1 MNHSPWLA
9 QLKRARAELAL
20 ERDVDFDLAVL
31 GGGIAGVATSYF
43 LLRDTR
49 QSIILV
55 EGGKIA
61 HGATGHNAGQIV
73 SYFERPFQSI
83 VKEFGLEKAGHAQ
96 KSIDDAWLLL
106 EGILRDTN
114 LKTPLTRV
122 TGYVGISNVETMLS
136 FCEDIR
142 LKRKAGIFSED
153 IYISDE
159 AHIRDQVPMEYRS
172 CVTIIAKAD
181 IKQLLETTSDEY
193 IAVGASQKGC
203 MNSAMFCEE
212 LVGYML
218 ATYPNRFQV
227 VEQTM
232 VKEVQAR
239 LHDVVLMTA
248 SHKVTAKRVVLCTN
262 GFEHFHIKNDVGTDI
277 DPKFHANVH
286 GVIGYMTGYVT
297 PMGQRPMA
305 VSYLPKTY
313 APDGDYFY
321 LTRRPYE
328 HGQGETHNLVCLGGP
343 VDQLPEKKNYQ
354 PQTPVP
360 EDKLGEM
367 KRFTAT
373 IQGAGSLPE
382 PSFRWHG
389 LMGYTQNRMRLI
401 GVEPCNAN
409 ILYNLGC
416 NGIGI
421 LPSIFGGKRIAE
433 ILSGKIVEPSA
444 FDPRDTRCELPK
456 HRKK

>member
-1 MNHSPWLA
+1 MNGSPWLA
-9 QLKRARAELAL
+9 QLKRARPELRL
-20 ERDVDFDLAVL
+20 EQDLEVETAVL
-31 GGGIAGVATSYF
+31 GGGIAGVVTSYF
-43 LLRDTR
+43 LLRDTDA
-49 QSIILV
+49 SVLLV

-83 VKEFGLEKAGHAQ
+83 VKEFGLEKAAHAQ
-96 KSIDDAWLLL
+96 KSIDGAWFLL
-106 EGILRDTN
+106 EGLLRDTN
-114 LKTPLTRV
+114 IRTPLTRV
-122 TGYVGISNVETMLS
+122 TGYVGISNLETMLS

-153 IYISDE
+153 LFISDE
-159 AHIRDQVPMEYRS
+159 ASIRDRIPAEYRS
-172 CVTIIAKAD
+172 CVTVIAKAD
-181 IKQLLETTSDEY
+181 IKQLLETNSDDY

-203 MNSAMFCEE
+203 MNSALFCEE
-212 LVGYML
+212 LIGYML
-218 ATYPNRFQV
+218 STHPTRFRV
-227 VEQTM
+227 VEQTP
-232 VKEVQAR
+232 VGEVHAR
-239 LHDVVLMTA
+239 RQDVVLRTKT
-248 SHKVTAKRVVLCTN
+248 HHVTAKRVVLCTN
-262 GFEHFHIKNDVGTDI
+262 GFEHFTIKNDNGKEI

-286 GVIGYMTGYVT
+286 GVIGYMTGYLSH
-297 PMGQRPMA
+297 MGQRPMA

-313 APDGDYFY
+313 APDADYFY

-328 HGQGETHNLVCLGGP
+328 SGQGDKHNLLCLGGP
-343 VDQLPEKKNYQ
+343 ADQLPEKKNYQ

-360 EDKLGEM
+360 EDKLIEM

-373 IQGAGSLPE
+373 IQGAGDLPE
-382 PSFRWHG
+382 PAFRWHG

-401 GVEPCNAN
+401 GVEPCNAA

-433 ILSGKIVEPSA
+433 ILSGKPVEPSA
-444 FDPRDTRCELPK
+444 FDPRDTRCELP
-456 HRKK
+456 RP